1 MSKSQNNT
9 TIAELKEKCKELGC
23 STSGSKTELIQRL
36 REIDPSEAW
45 AQKNVTNTAP
55 RVVCEEVRLPDAED
69 VGRFLNDN
77 CEEEVRRNDKHL
89 LEEELKLVRREIAK
103 SLDNAFNIVLLDE
116 LLGNSIVLA
125 ISIYYVLI
133 SYDSAEIATSC
144 TYIFFALTALTMLYG
159 FCVIGDQL
167 TQKSRDVLDA
177 YYECNWQDMSCR
189 TKKSLLICM
198 IRAKTY
204 LYLTGGKFYIF
215 SLIGFTDVLKTSM
228 AYLSMLR
235 TIM

>member
-1 MSKSQNNT
+1 MTAICVLVNLVLYICADLSILAYRIRNIDIIS
-9 TIAELKEKCKELGC
+9 EKDVHHRIRF
-23 STSGSKTELIQRL
+23 LIQMHYKT
-36 REIDPSEAW
+36 IW
-45 AQKNVTNTAP
+45 
-55 RVVCEEVRLPDAED
+55 
-69 VGRFLNDN
+69 
-77 CEEEVRRNDKHL
+77 
-89 LEEELKLVRREIAK
+89 IAK

-167 TQKSRDVLDA
+167 TQKSQDVLDA

>member
-89 LEEELKLVRREIAK
+89 LEEELKLVRRE
-103 SLDNAFNIVLLDE
+103 LE
-116 LLGNSIVLA
+116 LGFERTDSPVDSPVPLPITPSSSRP
-125 ISIYYVLI
+125 ISPNK
-133 SYDSAEIATSC
+133 AP
-144 TYIFFALTALTMLYG
+144 
-159 FCVIGDQL
+159 
-167 TQKSRDVLDA
+167 R
-177 YYECNWQDMSCR
+177 R
-189 TKKSLLICM
+189 
-198 IRAKTY
+198 
-204 LYLTGGKFYIF
+204 
-215 SLIGFTDVLKTSM
+215 
-228 AYLSMLR
+228 R
-235 TIM
+235 TITPLSEEESELKREIEDLRREIREIRNIALFAPLPN